1 MAHSLHKKRPL
12 YPINSLFTQRP
23 QMLKKCIAL
32 GTFAFT
38 AATGTVNAASI
49 FIDFNG
55 SQNGA
60 LIANFYNGGT
70 DSFGNAGAN
79 YGVTFNEGATVRID
93 YGKTYLTNVTSMSVR
108 DGFMDGLTFQYG
120 TLGGSPGNAD
130 MYDFAVRLD
139 THIDP
144 SYYQRLNN
152 TYFNDCTRYAGG
164 YCMFTGGF
172 ARVYDDATAYTV
184 SFVTPPDAGG
194 NDIRGIGVDTITF
207 GIAPIIGPGSNIPAN
222 SRVGNDPYL
231 AQVPE
236 PTTTALFGLGLL
248 ATLAATRR
256 RKGR

>member
-1 MAHSLHKKRPL
+1 
-12 YPINSLFTQRP
+12 
-23 QMLKKCIAL
+23 MLKKCIAL
-32 GTFAFT
+32 GTFALAT
-38 AATGTVNAASI
+38 AAGTANAASI

-60 LIANFYNGGT
+60 LIGNFYNGGT
-70 DSFGNAGAN
+70 DSFGNAGTN

-108 DGFMDGLTFQYG
+108 DGFMEGLTFQYG
-120 TLGGSPGNAD
+120 TLGGSPNNAD

-144 SYYQRLNN
+144 SYYQTLEN

-164 YCMFTGGF
+164 YCSFNGGF
-172 ARVYDDATAYTV
+172 GRVYDDATAYTV
-184 SFVTPPDAGG
+184 NFVTPPGAGG

-207 GIAPIIGPGSNIPAN
+207 GVTPITGPGSNIPAN

-236 PTTTALFGLGLL
+236 PATIALFGLGLL
-248 ATLAATRR
+248 ATLVATRR
-256 RKGR
+256 KKRE